1 MCRTGYMEGFSAV
14 LRYVTRESENTLRS
28 VQEALDVWQ
37 IVQVSVSVAVT
48 GLKPRSML
56 GEVVEAARG
65 AAAGVSTSPDA
76 G

>member
-56 GEVVEAARG
+56 GEVEEAVRG